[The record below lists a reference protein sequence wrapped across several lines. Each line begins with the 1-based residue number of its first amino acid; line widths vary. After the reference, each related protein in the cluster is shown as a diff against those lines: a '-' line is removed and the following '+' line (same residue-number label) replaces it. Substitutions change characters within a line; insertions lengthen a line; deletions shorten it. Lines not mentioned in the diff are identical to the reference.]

1 MYSDNGNG
9 DLRPHIE
16 VEIGDIK
23 ILGLLDSGADCTI
36 LGGGCEQLIE
46 VLNIEKHQSNLI
58 IRTADGSYH
67 TISEYCTI
75 PFKFHNQTHQLR
87 TLIMPSLSKKLIL
100 GLDFWKLFGFEIKMC
115 NSLTYTAVM
124 DGDVK
129 RFNREEIYRISKAI
143 NSFPKSIEGKLN
155 RTNVLVHKVE
165 TGDAIPI
172 KQRYYNV
179 SPYIQKEMD
188 TEFDRMLKLGVIEPS
203 KSAWSSP
210 MVAVRKSSGKIRLCL
225 DSRKLNEV
233 TVKDSYPMPYM
244 TRILGNLRGT
254 KFLSK
259 IDLKDAYWQIPLS
272 PESKDKT
279 AFTIPGRGLFQFCV
293 TPFGLCNA
301 GQSQCRLMDRVLGFD
316 MEPYVFVYLDDIVVA
331 TDDFNQHIKFLEQIA
346 DRLSKAGLSVNIEK
360 SQFFVEKLHYLGHVI
375 DNHGIHTD
383 QAKVECIVN
392 YPAPKSVKEV
402 RRFIGFSG
410 WYRRFIYDF
419 ATFSAPITDLLK
431 EPKTPKSPK
440 VKFVWTAEA
449 EDSFQKLKLALSSA
463 PVLATPNFDLP
474 FVIQTDASDVGL
486 AGVLVQG
493 SGEEERVIAY
503 MSQKF
508 TSAQR
513 KYSTTER
520 ECLAVLAAIEH
531 FRPYIEGA
539 HFTVITDHASLVW
552 LQNLKNPNGRLG
564 RWILRLQQYTFKLLH
579 RKGKHNIV
587 PDALSRAMVDEIHIL
602 SENFNGDPWYD
613 DLREKLKTDSD
624 KYPDFRLEGDVI
636 LKHCS
641 NKCDVCAPFSS
652 WKIVLPVHL
661 RTKVMFEN
669 HDTPTSSH
677 FGYYKT
683 LKRIQASHYWPKM
696 TIDIRQYVADC
707 DQCKANKDPTYIT
720 RSPMGEAKVL
730 NTPWHT
736 IAIDFLGPLPRS
748 KKGNT
753 YLFVVL
759 DCFSKFTILTPLRK
773 ADTSAAI
780 RILES
785 DVFFKFGIPSVLISD
800 NGPQF
805 ISKAF
810 KKFIDE
816 FKVKHWLNAAY
827 HPQHNPAERPNKV
840 IAAAIRNYIGTDHK
854 NWDQEIPQIAC
865 AINTATHQSTKF
877 TPFYLNFGRNM
888 SKSGADHSLDETL
901 RNDDEAPS
909 ATDVVDRLADV
920 HSKVVSNL
928 NQAYREYSHYYNLR
942 SRKVSFAVDEI
953 VWLRNFKLSDAAKQ
967 YSAKLGAKYIKC
979 RVSKVIGSSTYALK
993 NLNGKPLGN
1002 FNVKDLKKD

>member
-1 MYSDNGNG
+1 M
-9 DLRPHIE
+9 
-16 VEIGDIK
+16 
-23 ILGLLDSGADCTI
+23 LDSGADCTI
-36 LGGGCEQLIE
+36 IGSGCEQLIE
-46 VLNIEKHQSNLI
+46 ALGLQKYKTNLI
-58 IRTADGSYH
+58 IRTADGSHH
-67 TISEYCTI
+67 TVTEYSHI
-75 PFKFHNQTHQLR
+75 PYKFRDKIQNLR

-100 GLDFWKLFGFEIKMC
+100 GIDFWKLFGFQIKIC
-115 NSLTYTAVM
+115 ESLSYQEVM
-124 DGDVK
+124 NGDEK
-129 RFNREEIYRISKAI
+129 RFGVEELDRISDI
-143 NSFPKSIEGKLN
+143 IDRFPKSVEGKLN
-155 RTNVLVHKVE
+155 RTTVLEHKID
-165 TGDAIPI
+165 TGTATPI

-179 SPYIQKEMD
+179 SPYVQKEMD
-188 TEFDRMLKLGVIEPS
+188 KEFDRMLRLGVIEPS
-203 KSAWSSP
+203 KSAWASP
-210 MVAVRKSSGKIRLCL
+210 MVSVRKANGKIRLCL

-254 KFLSK
+254 RYLSK

-272 PESKDKT
+272 TDSKEKT
-279 AFTIPGRGLFQFCV
+279 AFTIPGRGLYQFCV

-331 TDDFNQHIKFLEQIA
+331 TDDFEQHLKFLEQIA
-346 DRLSKAGLSVNIEK
+346 DRLSNAGLSVNIDK

-375 DNHGIHTD
+375 DKNGIHTD
-383 QAKVECIVN
+383 QAKVECIVE

-419 ATFSAPITDLLK
+419 ATVSAPITDLLK
-431 EPKTPKSPK
+431 EPKKPSTPK
-440 VKFVWTAEA
+440 VKFVWNCAAEEA
-449 EDSFQKLKLALSSA
+449 FQKLKLALSSA

-474 FVIQTDASDVGL
+474 FIIQTDASDIGL

-493 SGEEERVIAY
+493 SGDQERVIAY

-508 TSAQR
+508 TSAQK

-564 RWILRLQQYTFKLLH
+564 RWILRLQQYNFKLIH
-579 RKGKHNIV
+579 RKGKHNVV
-587 PDALSRAMVDEIHIL
+587 PDALSRAMVSEISIL
-602 SENFNGDPWYD
+602 SENFDGDTWYD
-613 DLREKLKTDSD
+613 ELKEKIIANPD
-624 KYPDFRLEGDVI
+624 KYPDFRLENNIV

-641 NKCDVCAPFSS
+641 NNCNICASFSS
-652 WKIVLPVHL
+652 WKVVLPSHL
-661 RTKVMFEN
+661 RSKIIFEN

-683 LKRIQASHYWPKM
+683 LKRVQTTYYWPKM
-696 TIDIRQYVADC
+696 TLDIREYIAKC
-707 DQCKANKDPTYIT
+707 DMCKANKDPTYIT
-720 RSPMGEAKVL
+720 RSPMGEAKVID
-730 NTPWHT
+730 TPWQT

-753 YLFVVL
+753 FLYVII
-759 DCFSKFTILTPLRK
+759 DCFTKFTILAPLRK
-773 ADTSAAI
+773 ADAGAAI
-780 RILES
+780 RVLES
-785 DVFFKFGIPSVLISD
+785 DVFYKFGIPSILISD

-805 ISKAF
+805 VSKAF
-810 KKFIDE
+810 KKFLGEHKI
-816 FKVKHWLNAAY
+816 KHWLNAAY

-840 IAAAIRNYIGTDHK
+840 IASAIRNYIGTDHR
-854 NWDQEIPQIAC
+854 NWDCEIPQIAC

-877 TPFYLNFGRNM
+877 SPYYLNFGRDM
-888 SKSGADHSLDETL
+888 SKSGNDHLLVQTL
-901 RNDDEAPS
+901 RNSDVPS
-909 ATDVVDRLADV
+909 TSDVFDRLLDIRER
-920 HSKVVSNL
+920 VVLNL
-928 NQAYREYSHYYNLR
+928 EKAYREYSHYYNLR
-942 SRKVSFAVDEI
+942 SKKVSFAVGDT
-953 VWLRNFKLSDAAKQ
+953 VWLRNFKLSDATKQ
-967 YSAKLGAKYIKC
+967 YSAKLGAKYVKC
-979 RVSKVIGSSTYALK
+979 RVAKVIGLTTYALQDLK
-993 NLNGKPLGN
+993 GKQIGN